1 MNDSFNLILS
11 NREIIVRI
19 VAAILV
25 GGMIGYER
33 GVHNRPAGFR
43 THILV
48 CLGACIVSMIQ
59 DQLRVNIINFALLY
73 PEASQVIKTDLG
85 RIGAQVVSGIG
96 FLGAGTIMRGDK
108 GTIGGLTT
116 AASIWATGCLGIGIG
131 WGFYSLAVPAGIAII
146 VVLVTLKQLERS
158 LINKQYILEIEMVFT
173 NKSSVSMC
181 SVNIYDIL
189 RTMDIKIKNI
199 QKVESERRII
209 YSLIVPKQFNYLDLI
224 SKISCYDFVESV
236 NVK

>member
-1 MNDSFNLILS
+1 MNDSFNLVLS
-11 NREIIVRI
+11 NKEIITRI
-19 VAAILV
+19 VASILV

-73 PEASQVIKTDLG
+73 PEVSQVIKTDLG

-96 FLGAGTIMRGDK
+96 FLGAGTIMRDK
-108 GTIGGLTT
+108 GVVGGLTT

-158 LINKQYILEIEMVFT
+158 LINKQYILNLEMVFT

-199 QKVESERRII
+199 QKIENERKII

>member
-19 VAAILV
+19 IAAILV
-25 GGMIGYER
+25 GGIIGYER

-59 DQLRVNIINFALLY
+59 DQLRVNIINFAILY
-73 PEASQVIKTDLG
+73 PDISQVIKTDLG

-96 FLGAGTIMRGDK
+96 FLGAGTIMRDK
-108 GTIGGLTT
+108 GTVGGLTT

-131 WGFYSLAVPAGIAII
+131 WGFYSLAIPAGIAII

-158 LINKQYILEIEMVFT
+158 LINKQYILDVEVVFT
-173 NKSSVSMC
+173 NKSSISMC

-199 QKVESERRII
+199 QKIENERRII
-209 YSLIVPKQFNYLDLI
+209 YSLIVPKQLNYLDLI

-236 NVK
+236 NIK

>member
-19 VAAILV
+19 IAAILV
-25 GGMIGYER
+25 GGIIGYER

-59 DQLRVNIINFALLY
+59 DQLRVNIINFAILY
-73 PEASQVIKTDLG
+73 PDISQVIKTDLG

-96 FLGAGTIMRGDK
+96 FLGAGTIMRDK
-108 GTIGGLTT
+108 GTVGGLTT

-131 WGFYSLAVPAGIAII
+131 WGFYSLAIPAGIAII

-158 LINKQYILEIEMVFT
+158 LINKQYVLDVEVVFT
-173 NKSSVSMC
+173 NKSSISMC

-199 QKVESERRII
+199 QKIENERRII
-209 YSLIVPKQFNYLDLI
+209 YSLIVPKQLNYLDLI

-236 NVK
+236 NIK